1 MQHGNTRQSN
11 SALKDVAQCFG
22 SIGWEKRLCDLTEEQ
37 VLGIIAVAQKA
48 RDLDNDYTEQG
59 ILEFEQSVTSSDAP
73 DDLNDPIPF

>member
-1 MQHGNTRQSN
+1 MQHDNTRQLN
-11 SALKDVAQCFG
+11 SALKDIAQCFG

-59 ILEFEQSVTSSDAP
+59 ILEFEQSVTSSEQPFP
-73 DDLNDPIPF
+73 DDPIPF